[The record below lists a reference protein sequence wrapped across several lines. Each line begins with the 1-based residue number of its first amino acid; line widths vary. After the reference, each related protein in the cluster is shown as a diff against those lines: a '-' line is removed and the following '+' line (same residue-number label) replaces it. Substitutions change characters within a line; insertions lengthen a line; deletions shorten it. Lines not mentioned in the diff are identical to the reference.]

1 MIRFSLHCDRSHAF
15 ESWFRDNA
23 SFEALV
29 AGAMVECPA
38 CGSPRVEKS
47 IMSPHVARTDRSNVA
62 ASRPEEPV
70 PAGQAHP
77 KVMPTDALTNN
88 INALAPDKAMR
99 ELVRAFRQH
108 VARTADHVGD
118 RFAEEALKMH
128 HGEIEHRAIS
138 GSSTAED
145 TQILLEEGVPFHPL
159 PILPDDRN

>member
-1 MIRFSLHCDRSHAF
+1 MIRFSLHCDGGHGF

-29 AGAMVECPA
+29 AGAMVECPV
-38 CGSPRVEKS
+38 CGSPRVGKS
-47 IMSPHVARTDRSNVA
+47 IMAPHVARTDRA
-62 ASRPEEPV
+62 ARLSLRPQDQAEPPPMGFV
-70 PAGQAHP
+70 TPG
-77 KVMPTDALTNN
+77 DATESTN
-88 INALAPDKAMR
+88 AAPDGKAMR

-108 VARTADHVGD
+108 VAKTADHVGD

-128 HGEIEHRAIS
+128 HGEIDHRAIF

-145 TQILLEEGVPFHPL
+145 TQMLLEEGVPFHPL